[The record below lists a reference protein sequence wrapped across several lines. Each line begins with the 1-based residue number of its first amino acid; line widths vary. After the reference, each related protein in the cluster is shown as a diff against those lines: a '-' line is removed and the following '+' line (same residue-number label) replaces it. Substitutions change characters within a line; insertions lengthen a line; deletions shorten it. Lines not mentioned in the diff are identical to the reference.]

1 MVAPPQYFSYYYE
14 NRTDILVSP
23 SMADGMSNSAY
34 KYANTRRLIP
44 ILGDKYPY
52 NDPSKIVELTASY
65 YAMIEEIDSW
75 VGKIMKVV
83 ARGQSKAGPTLLIF
97 TSDHGEMMGAH
108 GMLNK
113 AVMLE
118 EATRVPLIM
127 SLPGTIPT
135 KRMVKEHVSQMD
147 LHATILDYCQASAF
161 DQSTGKSLR
170 RFIDQTSANSAY
182 DERVVV
188 VELDERFPVK
198 KDEFSKPLGQDPN
211 FMVRKGNLEFP

>member
-14 NRTDILVSP
+14 NRTELFVSP
-23 SMADGMSNSAY
+23 SIADDMSNSAY
-34 KYANTRRLIP
+34 EFSNTRRLVP

-52 NDPSKIVELTASY
+52 NDPSKIAELTASY
-65 YAMIEEIDSW
+65 YAMIEEIDAW

-83 ARGQSKAGPTLLIF
+83 ARGQSTAGPTLLIF
-97 TSDHGEMMGAH
+97 TSDHGEMLGAH

-118 EATRVPLIM
+118 EATRVPLIV
-127 SLPGTIPT
+127 SLPGKIPAG
-135 KRMVKEHVSQMD
+135 RVVKEHVSQMD
-147 LHATILDYCQASAF
+147 LHATILDYCQATEF

-170 RFIDQTSANSAY
+170 RFVDRTSANSAY

-198 KDEFSKPLGQDPN
+198 KNEFSKPLGQDPN
-211 FMVRKGNLEFP
+211 FMIRKGN